1 MQHAHD
7 LHFAI
12 PLDEKDQITAMRR
25 VAQTGVQV
33 ISLLETARALADL
46 HNLRLDLSHE
56 RHRTGRVVER
66 NEVTNVDQVC
76 LRGRQDNQLGHGS
89 RLVGVA
95 HAQLGKNLI
104 GGNAWSAVQTRLDRI
119 P

>member
-46 HNLRLDLSHE
+46 HNLGLDLSHE

-66 NEVTNVDQVC
+66 NEVANVDQVC
-76 LRGRQDNQLGHGS
+76 PRGRQDNQLGHGS